1 MEFIRETKDI
11 DFLFNFINQKTK
23 IWISYKKKD
32 TCYLFTVAFN
42 KEHNTL
48 FSYEDK
54 IITIIDG
61 SDNGNKLY
69 NYAHICLEEEKYII
83 YYKTDNFEQCKI
95 YLKDGSMYTIKIQK
109 ESINK
114 E

>member
-1 MEFIRETKDI
+1 MKFIRETKDI
-11 DFLFNFINQKTK
+11 DFLLNFIARKTE
-23 IWISYKKKD
+23 IWVSYKKKN

-42 KEHNTL
+42 KEHDTL
-48 FSYEDK
+48 FCYANNKEDE

-69 NYAHICLEEEKYII
+69 NHAHIYLEKERYIV

-95 YLKDGSMYTIKIQK
+95 YLKDGSMYTITI
-109 ESINK
+109 
-114 E
+114 